1 MLQPRQLALQITLD
15 DTATFDNFH
24 VTDANRALVNY
35 LQDPAALAQFT
46 WLWGAT
52 GAGCSHLLQAVCQQ
66 DAVDEAAQPWTASF
80 YVPLRQHADW
90 HPDILLGLETLQ
102 LVCLDDVDAIAGLT
116 DWEEALFH
124 LFNRLR
130 DSGTRLLMAA
140 RMAPREAAF
149 VLPDLLS
156 RLQSGVV
163 FQVHEPD
170 DEDKLQALRK
180 RAARRGLELSEEVAR
195 YILQRTERGN
205 TELFTLL
212 ERLDSHSLQR
222 QRRISIALVRDLLQN
237 ETL

>member
-24 VTDANRALVNY
+24 VTDANRALLNY
-35 LQDPAALAQFT
+35 LQDSAAVAQFT
-46 WLWGAT
+46 WLWGAS

-66 DAVDEAAQPWTASF
+66 DAVDDVSQPWTASF
-80 YVPLRQHADW
+80 YVPLRHHADW

-102 LVCLDDVDAIAGLT
+102 LVCLDDVDAIAGLP

-205 TELFTLL
+205 TELFALL

-237 ETL
+237 DTL